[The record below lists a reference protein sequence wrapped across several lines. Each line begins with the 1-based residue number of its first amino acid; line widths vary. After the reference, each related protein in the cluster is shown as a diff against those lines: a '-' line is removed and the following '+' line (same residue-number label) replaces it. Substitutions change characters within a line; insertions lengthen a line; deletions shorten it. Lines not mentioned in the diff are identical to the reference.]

1 MQRNESNLV
10 GRDISQ
16 YKLQPQLEEETKK
29 FKKITQVRV
38 TIGYVSLFSRIL
50 FMKFTNQFGRLYK
63 NYSQTIIVSR
73 ILNNSYTNYVSSNM
87 LQKLCF

>member
-29 FKKITQVRV
+29 FKTK
-38 TIGYVSLFSRIL
+38 SL
-50 FMKFTNQFGRLYK
+50 K
-63 NYSQTIIVSR
+63 
-73 ILNNSYTNYVSSNM
+73 
-87 LQKLCF
+87 